1 MKPANFPF
9 KEEVKCFVY
18 IQFVKFDKYS
28 LNSVKL
34 AHRKIST
41 RRVCHLCSPVRYLYT
56 SEVLTER
63 ASPQS
68 FSNPTEYIHREA
80 LKK

>member
-9 KEEVKCFVY
+9 KAEVKCFVY
-18 IQFVKFDKYS
+18 IQFVKFDQYS

-56 SEVLTER
+56 SEVLQRERLLSHFQIQRSTFTEKR
-63 ASPQS
+63 
-68 FSNPTEYIHREA
+68 
-80 LKK
+80 

>member
-41 RRVCHLCSPVRYLYT
+41 RRVCHLCSPVRYLYS
-56 SEVLTER
+56 SEVLTEK

-68 FSNPTEYIHREA
+68 FSNTTEYTHGEV